1 MAQMVTFSP
10 PKRWKSQF
18 TAFLSFAAEEGQLRR
33 MKGVDTVLKK
43 AAAAW
48 TSAWVIVLK
57 EKTIAP
63 ETPGG

>member
-48 TSAWVIVLK
+48 TSAWVIVCS
-57 EKTIAP
+57 
-63 ETPGG
+63 